1 MRFGVT
7 LLTDLPWAESRPR
20 WIAAEELGLDH
31 AWTYDHLT
39 WGTLPDAPWRDALT
53 TLAAAAALTSRI
65 GLGTAVTAPNF
76 RHPLPLFREVQ
87 ALDEISEGRFLL
99 GLGVGG
105 DLDAGKLGTPPMPA
119 KERVDRFQEFTD
131 LLLRLRTEDHVDAAG
146 RWFSTVDARTAP
158 TASTPFVVSGNGPR
172 SLRYAARVGD
182 GWMTTGRPA
191 DGLDAWFSQL
201 ATMVATLEEGLV
213 RAGRDPLTF
222 PRYLLMDAPKAF
234 GHGVFALESPGLFEE
249 MTGRAAALGFTD
261 LVTHWPRQTEPY
273 RGSEQVLEQVCSDVL
288 PRWR

>member
-7 LLTDLPWAESRPR
+7 LLTDLSWAESRPR
-20 WIAAEELGLDH
+20 WVAAEEMGLDH

-39 WGTLPDAPWRDALT
+39 WGSLPESPWRDALT

-76 RHPLPLFREVQ
+76 RHPLPLYREVQ
-87 ALDEISEGRFLL
+87 ALDEISGGRFLL

-105 DLDAGKLGTPPMPA
+105 DLDSAKLGLPDMSA

-131 LLLRLRTEDHVDAAG
+131 LLRRLRSEDHVDAAG
-146 RWFSTVDARTAP
+146 TWFSTVDARTAP
-158 TASTPFVVSGNGPR
+158 TPSTPFVVSGNGPR
-172 SLRYAARVGD
+172 SIRYAARVGE

-191 DGLDAWFSQL
+191 DDLDGWFAHL
-201 ATMVATLEEGLV
+201 AEMTATLDEALEK
-213 RAGRDPLTF
+213 AGRDRASF
-222 PRYLLMDAPKAF
+222 PRYLLMDAPARF
-234 GHGVFALESPGLFEE
+234 SHGLFALSSTDLFEE

-261 LVTHWPRQTEPY
+261 LITHWPRTGEPY
-273 RGSEQVLEQVCSDVL
+273 AGEDADLERVVADVL